1 MKARLAI
8 AILIAS
14 PAFGVA
20 SAADQLLDKLV
31 LDGSKQLL
39 VNSPLQPALDADPG
53 LAARL
58 KKYTPRERCEALER
72 GYLASWEVRESKLY
86 LTRVEVDACNKPRSV
101 PLSLLFPGQS
111 SPVEAGWFTGELR
124 IQKRYPILYVKGGAV
139 TGKLNLER
147 EKNKSK

>member
-1 MKARLAI
+1 MKTRLAI

-14 PAFGVA
+14 PVFGA
-20 SAADQLLDKLV
+20 AAADQLADKLV
-31 LDGSKQLL
+31 LDGSSQLL

-53 LAARL
+53 LVARL
-58 KKYTPRERCEALER
+58 KKYMPQERCEELER
-72 GYLASWEVRESKLY
+72 GYLATWAVREGKLY

-101 PLSLLFPGQS
+101 PLSLLFPGLS

-139 TGKLNLER
+139 TGRLNLER
-147 EKNKSK
+147 EKKK